1 MASSLLAKEIVE
13 ARRQDEARFQ
23 RRKTAALKA
32 AIVEEERA
40 RKREIA
46 QRIKAE
52 KQRQARRA
60 QREADRMASGFD
72 GGFASGD
79 PEDLKDIFEEFDA
92 DGSGSIDIA
101 ELGEALTKLLGK
113 KPQKKVVRDVMKSA
127 DADGNGELD
136 FEEFITLAG
145 SGELQEKIM
154 MNPKFRVMHEV
165 RERARAPTGRAL
177 KAGPSRT
184 RRFARGS
191 AARRSGSRRRWRR
204 RVRPSTAS
212 RGSTRRTNGS
222 SSARPRRSGNVST
235 RRSTAISP
243 SSPRSRRPRRRPA
256 RARSRGAARAPGA
269 VQAALEG
276 VLESVRAPTGS
287 DLEELDA
294 LRRDATR
301 DAGRAHLASRGE
313 AHDAAPRGHAVFE
326 PGHAPSHAVPPT
338 ASTPNHRPLSG
349 GRRLVSYRF
358 FDLPPPF
365 FPEAGGASFLAVAA
379 TAPSPSFF
387 GSSLSFGSSAVA
399 HSDE

>member
-1 MASSLLAKEIVE
+1 
-13 ARRQDEARFQ
+13 
-23 RRKTAALKA
+23 
-32 AIVEEERA
+32 
-40 RKREIA
+40 
-46 QRIKAE
+46 
-52 KQRQARRA
+52 
-60 QREADRMASGFD
+60 MASGFD

-204 RVRPSTAS
+204 RARPSTAS

-243 SSPRSRRPRRRPA
+243 SSPPPRCAAAASVPTRLSRGVRCLSEGSPRRRAGGRGEGRA

-313 AHDAAPRGHAVFE
+313 AHDAAPRGHAVIE